1 MKILKYTAVLLIVIA
16 MSGCA
21 AITPNFG
28 VKKDFW
34 QNKSA
39 TIGVAVA
46 KLPKAQAVKAGTQGL
61 LDIAINNANAD
72 DLEKAL
78 NTVDISTVR
87 QMAAK
92 MSAYLAQKGFRVK
105 QIAAPIDVEK
115 LTDNEKQNDEAKGI
129 FYSKKNFA
137 ALKTSLGVDKLVL
150 ISVNAVGT
158 IRSYYGFIPL
168 GDPSGYA
175 ALNGTV
181 INLSNNQMEW
191 NQIVT
196 QTVAHDAG
204 DWDTPPNFASLTKA
218 MKLAYGQSQSILLN
232 DFTQ

>member
-1 MKILKYTAVLLIVIA
+1 MKILKYSFVLLIVVA
-16 MSGCA
+16 LGGCA

-34 QNKSA
+34 QDKSA
-39 TIGVAVA
+39 TIGVAIA
-46 KLPKAQAVKAGTQGL
+46 KLPKAQAFKSGSQGL

-78 NTVDISTVR
+78 NTVDITSVN
-87 QMAAK
+87 QLAAK
-92 MSAYLAQKGFRVK
+92 MTSYLQQKGFRVK
-105 QIAAPIDVEK
+105 QIAAPIDVAK
-115 LTDNEKQNDEAKGI
+115 LADFEKQNDDAKSV

-137 ALKTSLGVDKLVL
+137 ALKSSLGVDKLVL
-150 ISVNAVGT
+150 VSVNIVGT

-191 NQIVT
+191 NQLVT
-196 QTVAHDAG
+196 QTVAHDPG
-204 DWDTPPNFASLTKA
+204 DWDKPPQFSSLTKA
-218 MKLAYGQSQSILLN
+218 MKLAYVQSQSILLN